1 MEASSKQDQLK
12 DLIREFGNEINEN
25 HLSEEELEAKTKLML
40 DKIVT
45 VVFPTKSLAIRA
57 KEDSIVEKKFIELIE
72 NQYTKFTEVKKSI
85 KMTQVAEVEKLEQ
98 YRVTQLKLIEGLG
111 ISSEACEEIFKK
123 VVDSITK

>member
-1 MEASSKQDQLK
+1 MEASSKQDKLK

-25 HLSEEELEAKTKLML
+25 NLPEEELETKTKLML

-85 KMTQVAEVEKLEQ
+85 KLTQVAEVEKLEQ
-98 YRVTQLKLIEGLG
+98 YRVT
-111 ISSEACEEIFKK
+111 
-123 VVDSITK
+123 